1 MKYLVICCSNI
12 VIIVII
18 VIVIIIIV
26 IVIPSGISTSVFS
39 SLVSAGVDQVI
50 LLTMTNTGKV
60 ILATMVSELVE
71 QTWSTAWFHRK
82 VNITWYFPGI
92 TVEHDIWVQSEYF
105 ADNASS
111 WINLQW
117 GILRWQV
124 NFSMVFDD
132 NDVNN
137 HPPPSLASNVLRRRS
152 PSL

>member
-26 IVIPSGISTSVFS
+26 IVIVIVIIIIIIIIVIPSGISTSVFS

-82 VNITWYFPGI
+82 VNIT
-92 TVEHDIWVQSEYF
+92 
-105 ADNASS
+105 
-111 WINLQW
+111 
-117 GILRWQV
+117 
-124 NFSMVFDD
+124 
-132 NDVNN
+132 
-137 HPPPSLASNVLRRRS
+137 
-152 PSL
+152 